1 MDTQYSRGYR
11 EPRIPTMQTR
21 ITQGVTPMAYETST
35 SGQSDW
41 QPTVLYLMGLI
52 VAEFAVLAALRYL
65 PKVRG

>member
-1 MDTQYSRGYR
+1 MDTQNSRGYR

-21 ITQGVTPMAYETST
+21 ITQGVTPMAYETSN
-35 SGQSDW
+35 SQSDW

-52 VAEFAVLAALRYL
+52 LAEFALLAALRYL